1 MAILGNTS
9 KRTRIFK
16 IYPKPEEI
24 MERVNVIKSSMFQ
37 STGHSYTFSKGYR
50 MFGRISRK
58 INPEE
63 ILQTEMLKADPQ
75 LSSTNKLLAEM
86 WGKVK
91 TTSGPST
98 VARGPS
104 AAV

>member
-1 MAILGNTS
+1 MSLNPQCFNLPDIPIL
-9 KRTRIFK
+9 
-16 IYPKPEEI
+16 
-24 MERVNVIKSSMFQ
+24 
-37 STGHSYTFSKGYR
+37 FSKGYTR
-50 MFGRISRK
+50 FGRISRK

-104 AAV
+104 AAVEGPIAAALFIKLIN